1 MSNVQFKH
9 NPQTSAPKIGGSYSC
24 LTDQQ
29 QFAIIGCDTDNSKDF
44 LKRTEAAAE
53 FLYKNYIISFT
64 TSGLNHF
71 ACRTQVAII
80 DINSKEILELTHTVE
95 EAIEYVNSL

>member
-1 MSNVQFKH
+1 MSDVQFKH
-9 NPQTSAPKIGGSYSC
+9 TLETSAPKIGGSYSS
-24 LTDQQ
+24 LTDRQ
-29 QFAIIGCDTDNSKDF
+29 QFSIIGCDTDNIRD
-44 LKRTEAAAE
+44 LCKRTEAAAE

-71 ACRTQVAII
+71 ACRTEVAVI
-80 DINSKEILELTHTVE
+80 DINSKEILEFTHTVE

>member
-1 MSNVQFKH
+1 MSDPQFKH
-9 NPQTSAPKIGGSYSC
+9 TPETSAPNIGGSYSS
-24 LTDQQ
+24 LTDRQ
-29 QFAIIGCDTDNSKDF
+29 QFAIYGCDTDNSKDF
-44 LKRTEAAAE
+44 LRRTEAAAE

-71 ACRTQVAII
+71 ACRTEVAVR
-80 DINSKEILELTHTVE
+80 DPNSKEILESTRTVE